1 MRTRSGLVQ
10 GGGIQ
15 VSGAETDKTHEGT
28 VAGHHEGGGQ
38 KPLEGQQSDNWN
50 EYTAELQ
57 ALCVSKAEEFH
68 LLGYEAVTAPEI
80 WQCAQNILKGR
91 GQIHQVVEAIL
102 GLNIGKFMTRA
113 TINAYQGKFGDEA

>member
-1 MRTRSGLVQ
+1 MEDLQSG
-10 GGGIQ
+10 
-15 VSGAETDKTHEGT
+15 
-28 VAGHHEGGGQ
+28 
-38 KPLEGQQSDNWN
+38 NWN
-50 EYTAELQ
+50 EYTEELQ

-68 LLGYEAVTAPEI
+68 LLGYEGVTAPEI
-80 WQCAQNILKGR
+80 WQCVQNILKGK